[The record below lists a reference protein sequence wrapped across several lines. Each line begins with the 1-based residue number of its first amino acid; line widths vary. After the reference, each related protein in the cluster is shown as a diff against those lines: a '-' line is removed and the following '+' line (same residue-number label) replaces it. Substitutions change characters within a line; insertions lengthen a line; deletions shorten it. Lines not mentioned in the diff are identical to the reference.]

1 MFDNKLLYILIC
13 LLNVQLL
20 AQRTFLTDKD
30 SIFVE
35 IQRDNFFLLH
45 PMNTGQTLY
54 GLKTFYNLEIP
65 QINLNNQ
72 ELDFNALSI
81 GQLIRIPVHPDAF
94 KSIEFKAGYQPVYY
108 EVKPKDNL
116 FRICNQLFKLNIH
129 QFKKIN
135 QLVDESLFVGQKLI
149 VGFINKKGIPDDYK
163 LSNGLSGN
171 IATEN
176 EKNKKAYQ
184 QSFFLKNKENLI
196 QGLAVWDNNMQLS
209 AKNKLYVLCSKFPS
223 STMIRIENPLT
234 KKYLYAEV
242 VEKMPS
248 NSMTKDALLF
258 LSPIVAKALG
268 ALDDQLNLRIYYV
281 P

>member
-1 MFDNKLLYILIC
+1 MFNNKLLYLFIC
-13 LLNVQLL
+13 LLNVQVF
-20 AQRTFLTDKD
+20 AQRPFLTQKD

-35 IQRDNFFLLH
+35 IQRNSFYLLH

-72 ELDFNALSI
+72 ELDFNALSV
-81 GQLIRIPVHPDAF
+81 GQLIRIPVHPEAF
-94 KSIEFKAGYQPVYY
+94 KSNEFKPGCQPVYY
-108 EVKPKDNL
+108 KVKPKETL
-116 FRICNQLFKLNIH
+116 FRICNQLFKLNID

-135 QLVDESLFVGQKLI
+135 QLDGESLFVGQKLI
-149 VGFINKKGIPDDYK
+149 VGFIDKKGIPDNFK

-176 EKNKKAYQ
+176 EKNKKVYQ
-184 QSFFLKNKENLI
+184 QSFFLKNEEKLI
-196 QGLAVWDNNMQLS
+196 QGLAVWDDNMQLS
-209 AKNKLYVLCSKFPS
+209 AKDKLYVLCSKFPS

-248 NSMTKDALLF
+248 NSMTKDALIF

-268 ALDDQLNLRIYYV
+268 ALDDQLNLRIFYV